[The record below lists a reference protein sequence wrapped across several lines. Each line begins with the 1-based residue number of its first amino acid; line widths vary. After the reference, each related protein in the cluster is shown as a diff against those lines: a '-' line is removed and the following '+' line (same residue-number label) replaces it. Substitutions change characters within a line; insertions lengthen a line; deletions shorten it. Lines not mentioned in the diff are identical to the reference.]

1 MLSRTAM
8 ADIDISPRR
17 EKETFHGDAGS
28 VPSLVFKVVRMKML
42 NQFMKAR
49 LFARSLRH
57 SRAAQRR
64 AALMLLASLLCL
76 VVLRQLLTDATSLPI
91 AQAEGAAGGG
101 HVPPPPPQLPSMCR
115 LEEAPSFPPLISLE
129 ELPLEVLRAAAA
141 IAM

>member
-1 MLSRTAM
+1 M

-76 VVLRQLLTDATSLPI
+76 VVLREGDRTEENLKSSQELLSGI
-91 AQAEGAAGGG
+91 HGASAKQGK
-101 HVPPPPPQLPSMCR
+101 
-115 LEEAPSFPPLISLE
+115 
-129 ELPLEVLRAAAA
+129 
-141 IAM
+141 

>member
-1 MLSRTAM
+1 M

-76 VVLRQLLTDATSLPI
+76 VVLRQLMGRDGRDNYLLFA
-91 AQAEGAAGGG
+91 AE
-101 HVPPPPPQLPSMCR
+101 R
-115 LEEAPSFPPLISLE
+115 
-129 ELPLEVLRAAAA
+129 A
-141 IAM
+141 IAGRAYKPFQIGYKPCGRVTPGFWGTWHP